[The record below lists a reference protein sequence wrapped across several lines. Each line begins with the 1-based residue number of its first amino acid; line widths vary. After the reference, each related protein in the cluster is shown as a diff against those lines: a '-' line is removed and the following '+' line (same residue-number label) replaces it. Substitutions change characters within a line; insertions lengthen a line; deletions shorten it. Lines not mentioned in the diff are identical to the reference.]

1 MLPKEEFR
9 LSILLADDNKDDQFF
24 FAKALKAVPVKTQLN
39 TVDDGEKLMD
49 YLGKHLQNLPDALF
63 LDLNMPS
70 KNGAECLE
78 EIKTNKQIKDFPVII
93 YSTSLNE
100 SIADIL
106 YEKGAHYFMEKCEI
120 DQLTIQLKHILT
132 LIAGKDLK
140 RPSRDQFILK
150 L

>member
-1 MLPKEEFR
+1 MVPKNEIQ
-9 LSILLADDNKDDQFF
+9 LNILLADDNKDDQFF
-24 FAKALKAVPVKTQLN
+24 FANALKAVPIRAQLN

-49 YLGKHLQNLPDALF
+49 YLNKNIKNLPNVLF

-78 EIKTNKQIKDFPVII
+78 EIKTNKKLKDFPVII

-106 YEKGAHYFMEKCEI
+106 YEKGAHYFMAKC
-120 DQLTIQLKHILT
+120 DLNQLTIQLHRILT
-132 LIAGKDLK
+132 LLAGNDFN
-140 RPSRDQFILK
+140 RPARDKFILK